1 MSQHRQDRVPRYDS
15 GDPDQGSENAGESAE
30 GIPGRIWAITLVIIV
45 GFVLV
50 GVGIVIQSLWFG
62 IAAAALTVIA
72 CIAAW
77 AMGIMEQ
84 VE

>member
-1 MSQHRQDRVPRYDS
+1 MSQEMPARRS
-15 GDPDQGSENAGESAE
+15 GDVGGPTHDLGEGGEELGHTPA
-30 GIPGRIWAITLVIIV
+30 RIWVVTLVIIV

-62 IAAAALTVIA
+62 LVAAALTVGA